1 MAAINTRVVLDLVR
15 DAQSNTSSIVDLTP
29 YFQGRVGD
37 SQAPMPL
44 ALKMD
49 GRPQDMTGYGF
60 QIEATDS
67 AGHTFVLS
75 NCAKEVT
82 QSDSFKR
89 GFFTVIWAAE
99 MFQNPGIMTGAFV
112 VTKPETGEKI
122 STLDF
127 NLNVLNQAVS
137 FNTLNDSY
145 SNRLEDVINN
155 LKSKADEMINGTS
168 IATLTAQLK
177 SAQSALETA
186 TSLINTKGIPTTVD
200 MQNYVN
206 SYIQNYVKSYMVAQ
220 NTGDDLNT
228 LTTPGMS
235 YYVTTTSAGNLP
247 NGKLGLLSIHG
258 NASHLLQV
266 FTDADQNAFV
276 RGYENNAWSRW
287 RQVTFW
293 PKEA

>member
-1 MAAINTRVVLDLVR
+1 MADTNTRVVLDLVR
-15 DAQSNTSSIVDLTP
+15 DAQSNYGSIVDLTP
-29 YFQGRVGD
+29 YFQGRIGD

-49 GRPQDMTGYGF
+49 GRPFDMTGYGF
-60 QIEATDS
+60 QVEATDS
-67 AGHTFVLS
+67 QGKAFVMS
-75 NCAKEVT
+75 NCAKEVA
-82 QSDSFKR
+82 QSDRFKR

-99 MFQNPGIMTGAFV
+99 MFQNPGAMKGAFV

-127 NLNVLNQAVS
+127 NLNVLDQVVS
-137 FNTLNDSY
+137 LNTLHDSY
-145 SNRLEDVINN
+145 SNRLEDLIDD
-155 LKSKADEMINGTS
+155 LKSKADAMVNGTS

-200 MQNYVN
+200 MQNYV
-206 SYIQNYVKSYMVAQ
+206 KGYMVAQ
-220 NTGDDLNT
+220 NTGNDLNT

-276 RGYENNAWSRW
+276 RGYENNAWSKW

>member
-1 MAAINTRVVLDLVR
+1 M
-15 DAQSNTSSIVDLTP
+15 
-29 YFQGRVGD
+29 
-37 SQAPMPL
+37 
-44 ALKMD
+44 
-49 GRPQDMTGYGF
+49 
-60 QIEATDS
+60 
-67 AGHTFVLS
+67 
-75 NCAKEVT
+75 
-82 QSDSFKR
+82 
-89 GFFTVIWAAE
+89 IWAAE
-99 MFQNPGIMTGAFV
+99 MFQNPGAMKGAFV

-127 NLNVLNQAVS
+127 NLNVLDQAVS
-137 FNTLNDSY
+137 LNTLHDSY
-145 SNRLEDVINN
+145 SNRLEDIIND
-155 LKSKADEMINGTS
+155 LKSKADEMVNGTS

-200 MQNYVN
+200 MQNYV
-206 SYIQNYVKSYMVAQ
+206 KGYMVAQ

-276 RGYENNAWSRW
+276 RGYENNAWSKW

>member
-1 MAAINTRVVLDLVR
+1 MADTNTRVVLDLVR
-15 DAQSNTSSIVDLTP
+15 DAQSNYGSVVDLTP
-29 YFQGRVGD
+29 YFQGHIGD

-49 GRPQDMTGYGF
+49 GRPFDMTGYGF
-60 QIEATDS
+60 QVEATDS
-67 AGHTFVLS
+67 QGKAFVMS
-75 NCAKEVT
+75 NCAKEVA
-82 QSDSFKR
+82 QSDRFKR

-99 MFQNPGIMTGAFV
+99 MFQNPGAMKGTFV

-122 STLDF
+122 STLNF
-127 NLNVLNQAVS
+127 NLNVLDQAVS
-137 FNTLNDSY
+137 LNTLHDSY
-145 SNRLEDVINN
+145 SNRLEDLIDD
-155 LKSKADEMINGTS
+155 LKSKADEMIKGTS

-200 MQNYVN
+200 MQNYV
-206 SYIQNYVKSYMVAQ
+206 KGYMVAQ
-220 NTGDDLNT
+220 NTGNDLNT

-247 NGKLGLLSIHG
+247 NGKLGMLSIHG

-276 RGYENNAWSRW
+276 RGYENNAWSKW

>member
-1 MAAINTRVVLDLVR
+1 MADTNTRVVLDLVR
-15 DAQSNTSSIVDLTP
+15 DAQSNYGSIVDLTP
-29 YFQGRVGD
+29 YFQGRIGD

-44 ALKMD
+44 SLKMD
-49 GRPQDMTGYGF
+49 GRPFDMTGYGF
-60 QIEATDS
+60 QVEATDS
-67 AGHTFVLS
+67 QGKAFVMS
-75 NCAKEVT
+75 NCAKEVA
-82 QSDSFKR
+82 QSDRFKR

-99 MFQNPGIMTGAFV
+99 MFQNPGAMKGAFV

-127 NLNVLNQAVS
+127 NLNVLDQAVS
-137 FNTLNDSY
+137 LNTLHDSY
-145 SNRLEDVINN
+145 SNRLEDIINN
-155 LKSKADEMINGTS
+155 LKSKADEMIKGTS

-206 SYIQNYVKSYMVAQ
+206 GYMVAQ

-276 RGYENNAWSRW
+276 RGYENNAWSKW

>member
-15 DAQSNTSSIVDLTP
+15 DAQPNASSIVDLTP
-29 YFQGRVGD
+29 YFQGRIGD

-67 AGHTFVLS
+67 EGKSFVLS
-75 NCAKEVT
+75 NCAKEVM

-99 MFQNPGIMTGAFV
+99 MFQSPGIMTGAFV
-112 VTKPETGEKI
+112 ITNPDTGERI

-127 NLNVLNQAVS
+127 NLNVLGQAVS

-145 SNRLEDVINN
+145 SNRLEDVIND
-155 LKSKADEMINGTS
+155 LKSKADEMIKGTS

-200 MQNYVN
+200 M
-206 SYIQNYVKSYMVAQ
+206 QNYVKSYMVAQ

-276 RGYENNAWSRW
+276 RGYENNAWSKW

-293 PKEA
+293 PKEEA

>member
-15 DAQSNTSSIVDLTP
+15 DAQPNASPIVDLTP

-75 NCAKEVT
+75 NCAKEVA

-112 VTKPETGEKI
+112 ITNPDTNERI

-127 NLNVLNQAVS
+127 NLNVLGQAVS

-145 SNRLEDVINN
+145 SNRLEDVIND

-200 MQNYVN
+200 MQNYV
-206 SYIQNYVKSYMVAQ
+206 KSYMVAQ

-258 NASHLLQV
+258 NTSHLLQV

-276 RGYENNAWSRW
+276 RGYENNVWSNW

>member
-15 DAQSNTSSIVDLTP
+15 DAQPNASSIVDLTP

-82 QSDSFKR
+82 QSDSLKR

-112 VTKPETGEKI
+112 ITNPDTNERI

-127 NLNVLNQAVS
+127 NLNVLGQAVS

-145 SNRLEDVINN
+145 SNKLEDVIND
-155 LKSKADEMINGTS
+155 LKSKADEMVNGTS

-186 TSLINTKGIPTTVD
+186 TSLINSKGIPTTVD
-200 MQNYVN
+200 M
-206 SYIQNYVKSYMVAQ
+206 QNYVKSYMVAQ

-266 FTDADQNAFV
+266 FTDADQNAFI
-276 RGYENNAWSRW
+276 RGCEDDAWSKW

-293 PKEA
+293 PKEE

>member
-1 MAAINTRVVLDLVR
+1 MAAVNTRVVLDLVR
-15 DAQSNTSSIVDLTP
+15 DAQPNASSIVDLTP

-67 AGHTFVLS
+67 AGKSFVLS

-112 VTKPETGEKI
+112 ITNPDTNERI

-127 NLNVLNQAVS
+127 NLNVLGQAVS

-145 SNRLEDVINN
+145 SNRLEDVIND
-155 LKSKADEMINGTS
+155 LKSKADEMVNGTS

-200 MQNYVN
+200 MQNYV
-206 SYIQNYVKSYMVAQ
+206 QGYMVAQ

-276 RGYENNAWSRW
+276 RGYENNAWSKW
-287 RQVTFW
+287 RSVTFW

>member
-15 DAQSNTSSIVDLTP
+15 DAQPNTSSIVDLTP

-67 AGHTFVLS
+67 AGKSFVLS
-75 NCAKEVT
+75 NCAKEVM

-112 VTKPETGEKI
+112 ITNPDTNERI

-127 NLNVLNQAVS
+127 NLNVLGQAVS

-145 SNRLEDVINN
+145 SDRLEDVINN
-155 LKSKADEMINGTS
+155 LKSKADEMIKGTS
-168 IATLTAQLK
+168 IAALTAQLK
-177 SAQSALETA
+177 SAQSALETV

-200 MQNYVN
+200 MQNYV
-206 SYIQNYVKSYMVAQ
+206 KGYMVAQ

-276 RGYENNAWSRW
+276 RGYENNAWSKW

>member
-1 MAAINTRVVLDLVR
+1 MADTNTRVVLDLVR
-15 DAQSNTSSIVDLTP
+15 DAQSNYGSIVDLTP
-29 YFQGRVGD
+29 YFQGRIGD

-49 GRPQDMTGYGF
+49 GRPFDMTGYGF
-60 QIEATDS
+60 QVEATDS
-67 AGHTFVLS
+67 QGKAFVMS
-75 NCAKEVT
+75 NCAKEAA
-82 QSDSFKR
+82 QSDRFKR

-99 MFQNPGIMTGAFV
+99 MFQNPGTMKGAFV

-127 NLNVLNQAVS
+127 NLNVLDQAVS
-137 FNTLNDSY
+137 LNTLHDSY
-145 SNRLEDVINN
+145 SNRLEDIIND
-155 LKSKADEMINGTS
+155 LKSKADEMVNGTS

-200 MQNYVN
+200 MQNYV
-206 SYIQNYVKSYMVAQ
+206 KGYMVAQ
-220 NTGDDLNT
+220 NTGNDLNT

-276 RGYENNAWSRW
+276 RGYENNAWSKW

>member
-1 MAAINTRVVLDLVR
+1 MAAVNTRVVLDLVR
-15 DAQSNTSSIVDLTP
+15 DAQPNASSIVDLTP

-67 AGHTFVLS
+67 AGHAFVLS

-112 VTKPETGEKI
+112 ITNPDTNERI

-127 NLNVLNQAVS
+127 NLNILGQAVS

-145 SNRLEDVINN
+145 SNRLEDVIND

-200 MQNYVN
+200 MQNYV
-206 SYIQNYVKSYMVAQ
+206 KSYMVAQ
-220 NTGDDLNT
+220 NTGNDLNT

-276 RGYENNAWSRW
+276 RGYENNAWSKW

>member
-15 DAQSNTSSIVDLTP
+15 DAQPNASSIVDLTP

-37 SQAPMPL
+37 SRAPMPL

-112 VTKPETGEKI
+112 ITNPDTNERI

-127 NLNVLNQAVS
+127 NLNVLSQAVS
-137 FNTLNDSY
+137 LNTLHDSY
-145 SNRLEDVINN
+145 SNRLEDVIND
-155 LKSKADEMINGTS
+155 LKSKADEMIKGTS

-200 MQNYVN
+200 MQNYV
-206 SYIQNYVKSYMVAQ
+206 KGYMVAQ

-266 FTDADQNAFV
+266 FTDVDQDTFV
-276 RGYENNAWSRW
+276 RGYENNAWSKW
-287 RQVTFW
+287 RSVTFW

>member
-15 DAQSNTSSIVDLTP
+15 DAQPNTSSIVDLTP

-112 VTKPETGEKI
+112 ITKPETGERI

-155 LKSKADEMINGTS
+155 LKSKADEMIKGTS

-200 MQNYVN
+200 MQNYVHG
-206 SYIQNYVKSYMVAQ
+206 YTVAQ

-266 FTDADQNAFV
+266 FMDADQNAFV
-276 RGYENNAWSRW
+276 RGYENNVWSKW

>member
-1 MAAINTRVVLDLVR
+1 MADTNTRVVLDLVR
-15 DAQSNTSSIVDLTP
+15 DAQSNYGSIVDLTT
-29 YFQGRVGD
+29 YFQGRIGD

-49 GRPQDMTGYGF
+49 GRPFDMTGYGF
-60 QIEATDS
+60 QVEATDS
-67 AGHTFVLS
+67 QGKAFVMS
-75 NCAKEVT
+75 NCAKEAA
-82 QSDSFKR
+82 QSDRFKR

-99 MFQNPGIMTGAFV
+99 MFQNPGTMKGAFV

-127 NLNVLNQAVS
+127 NLNVLDQAVS
-137 FNTLNDSY
+137 LNTLHDSY
-145 SNRLEDVINN
+145 SNRLEDIIND
-155 LKSKADEMINGTS
+155 LKSKADEMVNGTS

-200 MQNYVN
+200 MQNYV
-206 SYIQNYVKSYMVAQ
+206 KGYMVAQ

-276 RGYENNAWSRW
+276 RGYENNAWSKW

>member
-15 DAQSNTSSIVDLTP
+15 DAQPNASSIVDLTP

-75 NCAKEVT
+75 NCAKEVA

-112 VTKPETGEKI
+112 ITNPDTNERI

-127 NLNVLNQAVS
+127 NLNVLGQAVS

-145 SNRLEDVINN
+145 SNRLEDVIND

-200 MQNYVN
+200 MQNYV
-206 SYIQNYVKSYMVAQ
+206 KSYMVAQ

-258 NASHLLQV
+258 NTSHLLQV

-276 RGYENNAWSRW
+276 RGYENNVWSNW

>member
-1 MAAINTRVVLDLVR
+1 MADTNTRVVLDLVR
-15 DAQSNTSSIVDLTP
+15 DAQSNYGSIVDLTP
-29 YFQGRVGD
+29 YFQGRIGD

-49 GRPQDMTGYGF
+49 GRPFDMTGYSF
-60 QIEATDS
+60 QVEATDS
-67 AGHTFVLS
+67 QGKAFVMS
-75 NCAKEVT
+75 NCAKEAA
-82 QSDSFKR
+82 QSDRFKR

-99 MFQNPGIMTGAFV
+99 MFQNPGTMKGAFV

-127 NLNVLNQAVS
+127 NLNVLDQAVS
-137 FNTLNDSY
+137 LNTLHDSY
-145 SNRLEDVINN
+145 SNRLEDIIND
-155 LKSKADEMINGTS
+155 LKSKADEMVNGTS

-200 MQNYVN
+200 MQNYV
-206 SYIQNYVKSYMVAQ
+206 KSYMVAQ
-220 NTGDDLNT
+220 NTGNDLNT
-228 LTTPGMS
+228 LTTPGMN

-276 RGYENNAWSRW
+276 RGYENNAWSKW

>member
-15 DAQSNTSSIVDLTP
+15 DAQPNTSSIVDLTP

-67 AGHTFVLS
+67 AGHAFVLS

-89 GFFTVIWAAE
+89 GFFTVTWAAE

-112 VTKPETGEKI
+112 ITNPDTNERI

-127 NLNVLNQAVS
+127 NLNVLGQAVS

-145 SNRLEDVINN
+145 SNRLEDIINN
-155 LKSKADEMINGTS
+155 LKSKADEMIKGTS

-177 SAQSALETA
+177 SAQSALETT

-200 MQNYVN
+200 MQNYV
-206 SYIQNYVKSYMVAQ
+206 KGYMVAQ

-276 RGYENNAWSRW
+276 RGYENNAWSKW

>member
-15 DAQSNTSSIVDLTP
+15 DAQPNASSIVDLTP

-67 AGHTFVLS
+67 AGHTFVRS
-75 NCAKEVT
+75 NCAKEVA
-82 QSDSFKR
+82 QSDDFKR

-112 VTKPETGEKI
+112 ITNPDTGERI

-127 NLNVLNQAVS
+127 NLNVLEQAVS

-200 MQNYVN
+200 M
-206 SYIQNYVKSYMVAQ
+206 QNYVKSYMVAQ

-276 RGYENNAWSRW
+276 RGYENNAWSKW
-287 RQVTFW
+287 RSVTFW
-293 PKEA
+293 PKEEA

>member
-15 DAQSNTSSIVDLTP
+15 DAQPNTSSIVDLTP

-112 VTKPETGEKI
+112 VTKPETGERI

-145 SNRLEDVINN
+145 SNRLEDVIND
-155 LKSKADEMINGTS
+155 LKSKADEMIKGTS

-186 TSLINTKGIPTTVD
+186 TSLINTKGIPTTVE
-200 MQNYVN
+200 MQNYV
-206 SYIQNYVKSYMVAQ
+206 KGYMVAQ

-266 FTDADQNAFV
+266 FTDAGQNVFV
-276 RGYENNAWSRW
+276 RGYENNAWSKW
-287 RQVTFW
+287 RSVTFW

>member
-15 DAQSNTSSIVDLTP
+15 DAQPNASPIVDLTP

-75 NCAKEVT
+75 NCAKEVA

-112 VTKPETGEKI
+112 ITNPDTNERI

-127 NLNVLNQAVS
+127 NLNVLGQAVS

-145 SNRLEDVINN
+145 SNRLEDVIND
-155 LKSKADEMINGTS
+155 LKSKADEMVNGTS

-200 MQNYVN
+200 M
-206 SYIQNYVKSYMVAQ
+206 QNYVKSYMVAQ

-258 NASHLLQV
+258 NTSHLLQV

-276 RGYENNAWSRW
+276 RGYENNVWSNW

>member
-1 MAAINTRVVLDLVR
+1 MADTNTRVVLDLVR
-15 DAQSNTSSIVDLTP
+15 DAQSNYGSIVDLTP
-29 YFQGRVGD
+29 YFQGRIGD

-49 GRPQDMTGYGF
+49 GRPFDMTGYGF
-60 QIEATDS
+60 QVEATDS
-67 AGHTFVLS
+67 QGKAFVMS
-75 NCAKEVT
+75 NCAKEAA
-82 QSDSFKR
+82 QSDRFKR

-99 MFQNPGIMTGAFV
+99 MFQNPGTMKGAFV

-127 NLNVLNQAVS
+127 NLNVLDQAVS
-137 FNTLNDSY
+137 LNTLHDSY

-155 LKSKADEMINGTS
+155 LKSKADAMINGTS

-200 MQNYVN
+200 MQNYV
-206 SYIQNYVKSYMVAQ
+206 KGYMVAQ

-276 RGYENNAWSRW
+276 RGYENNAWSKW

>member
-15 DAQSNTSSIVDLTP
+15 DAQPNTSSIVDLTP

-67 AGHTFVLS
+67 AGKSFVLS

-112 VTKPETGEKI
+112 ITNPDTNERI

-127 NLNVLNQAVS
+127 NLNVLGQAVS

-145 SNRLEDVINN
+145 SNRLEDVIND
-155 LKSKADEMINGTS
+155 LKSEADEMIKGTS

-206 SYIQNYVKSYMVAQ
+206 GYMVAQ

-276 RGYENNAWSRW
+276 RGYEDNAWSNW

>member
-15 DAQSNTSSIVDLTP
+15 DAQPNTSSIVDLTP

-112 VTKPETGEKI
+112 ITKPETGERI

-145 SNRLEDVINN
+145 SNRLEDLIDD
-155 LKSKADEMINGTS
+155 LKSKADAMINGTS

-206 SYIQNYVKSYMVAQ
+206 GYMAAQ
-220 NTGDDLNT
+220 NTGNDLNT

-276 RGYENNAWSRW
+276 RGYENDVWSKW

>member
-15 DAQSNTSSIVDLTP
+15 DAQPNTSSIVDLTP

-82 QSDSFKR
+82 QSDNLKR

-112 VTKPETGEKI
+112 ITNPDTNERI

-127 NLNVLNQAVS
+127 NLNVLGQAVS

-155 LKSKADEMINGTS
+155 LKSKADEMVKGTS

-200 MQNYVN
+200 MQNYV
-206 SYIQNYVKSYMVAQ
+206 KGYMVAQ

-276 RGYENNAWSRW
+276 RGYENDVWSKW

>member
-49 GRPQDMTGYGF
+49 GRPQDMTDYGF
-60 QIEATDS
+60 QVEATDS
-67 AGHTFVLS
+67 QGKAFVLS
-75 NCAKEVT
+75 NCAKEVA
-82 QSDSFKR
+82 QSDNFKR

-99 MFQNPGIMTGAFV
+99 MFQNPGIMKGAFV
-112 VTKPETGEKI
+112 ITKPDTNERI

-127 NLNVLNQAVS
+127 NLNILEQTVS
-137 FNTLNDSY
+137 LNTLHDSY
-145 SNRLEDVINN
+145 SNRLENVIND
-155 LKSKADEMINGTS
+155 LTAKADQMIKSSS

-177 SAQSALETA
+177 TTQSALETA
-186 TSLINTKGIPTTVD
+186 TDLINTKGIPTTVE
-200 MQNYVN
+200 MQNYV
-206 SYIQNYVKSYMVAQ
+206 KGYMVAQ

-235 YYVTTTSAGNLP
+235 YYVTTTAADNLP
-247 NGKLGLLSIHG
+247 NGKLGMLSIHG
-258 NASHLLQV
+258 NASHLLQI
-266 FTDADQNAFV
+266 FTDADQDTFIRN
-276 RGYENNAWSRW
+276 YENNAWSKW
-287 RQVTFW
+287 RQVTLW
-293 PKEA
+293 PKEE

>member
-15 DAQSNTSSIVDLTP
+15 DAQPNTSSIVDLTP

-67 AGHTFVLS
+67 AGHAFVLS

-112 VTKPETGEKI
+112 ITNPDTNERI

-127 NLNVLNQAVS
+127 NLNVLGQAVS
-137 FNTLNDSY
+137 FNTLNGSY

-155 LKSKADEMINGTS
+155 LKSKADEMIKGTS

-206 SYIQNYVKSYMVAQ
+206 GYMVAQ

-276 RGYENNAWSRW
+276 RGYENDAWSKW
-287 RQVTFW
+287 RSVTFW

>member
-1 MAAINTRVVLDLVR
+1 MADTNTRVVLDLVR
-15 DAQSNTSSIVDLTP
+15 DAQSNYGSIVDLTP
-29 YFQGRVGD
+29 YFQGRIGD

-49 GRPQDMTGYGF
+49 GRPFDMTGYGF
-60 QIEATDS
+60 QVEATDS
-67 AGHTFVLS
+67 QGKAFVMS
-75 NCAKEVT
+75 NCAKEVA
-82 QSDSFKR
+82 QSDRFKR

-99 MFQNPGIMTGAFV
+99 MFQNPGAMKGAFV

-127 NLNVLNQAVS
+127 NLNVLDQAVS
-137 FNTLNDSY
+137 LNTLHDSY
-145 SNRLEDVINN
+145 SNRLEDIIND
-155 LKSKADEMINGTS
+155 LKSKADEMVNGTS

-200 MQNYVN
+200 MQNYV
-206 SYIQNYVKSYMVAQ
+206 KGYMVAQ

-276 RGYENNAWSRW
+276 RGYENNAWSKW

-293 PKEA
+293 PKEEA

>member
-15 DAQSNTSSIVDLTP
+15 DAQPNAGSIVDLTP

-67 AGHTFVLS
+67 AGKSFVLS

-112 VTKPETGEKI
+112 ITNPDTNERI

-145 SNRLEDVINN
+145 SNRLEDVIND
-155 LKSKADEMINGTS
+155 LKSKADAMVNGTS

-200 MQNYVN
+200 MQNYV
-206 SYIQNYVKSYMVAQ
+206 QGYMVAQ

-276 RGYENNAWSRW
+276 RGYENNAWSEW

>member
-1 MAAINTRVVLDLVR
+1 MADTNTRVVLDLVR
-15 DAQSNTSSIVDLTP
+15 DAQSNYGSIVDLTP
-29 YFQGRVGD
+29 YFQGRIGD
-37 SQAPMPL
+37 GQAPMPL

-49 GRPQDMTGYGF
+49 GRPFDMTGYGF
-60 QIEATDS
+60 QVEATDS
-67 AGHTFVLS
+67 QGKAFVMS
-75 NCAKEVT
+75 NCAKEAA
-82 QSDSFKR
+82 QSDRFKR

-99 MFQNPGIMTGAFV
+99 MFQNPGTMKGAFV

-127 NLNVLNQAVS
+127 NLNVLDQAVS
-137 FNTLNDSY
+137 LNTLHDSY
-145 SNRLEDVINN
+145 SNRLEDIIND
-155 LKSKADEMINGTS
+155 LKSKADEMVNGTS

-200 MQNYVN
+200 MQNYV
-206 SYIQNYVKSYMVAQ
+206 KGYMVAQ

-276 RGYENNAWSRW
+276 RGYENNAWSKW

>member
-1 MAAINTRVVLDLVR
+1 MADTNTRVVLDLVR
-15 DAQSNTSSIVDLTP
+15 DAQSNYGSIVDLTP
-29 YFQGRVGD
+29 YFQGRIGD

-49 GRPQDMTGYGF
+49 GRPFDMTGYGF
-60 QIEATDS
+60 QVEATDS
-67 AGHTFVLS
+67 QGKAFVMS
-75 NCAKEVT
+75 NCAKEAA
-82 QSDSFKR
+82 QSDRFKR

-99 MFQNPGIMTGAFV
+99 MFQNPGTMKGAFV

-127 NLNVLNQAVS
+127 NLNVLDQAVS
-137 FNTLNDSY
+137 LNTLHDSY
-145 SNRLEDVINN
+145 SNRLEDIIND
-155 LKSKADEMINGTS
+155 LKLKADEMVNGTS

-200 MQNYVN
+200 MQNYV
-206 SYIQNYVKSYMVAQ
+206 KGYMVAQ
-220 NTGDDLNT
+220 NTGNDLNT

-276 RGYENNAWSRW
+276 RGYENNAWSKW

>member
-1 MAAINTRVVLDLVR
+1 MADTNTRVVLDLVR
-15 DAQSNTSSIVDLTP
+15 DAQSNYGSIVDLTP
-29 YFQGRVGD
+29 YFQGRIGD

-44 ALKMD
+44 ALKMN
-49 GRPQDMTGYGF
+49 GRPFDMTGYGF
-60 QIEATDS
+60 QVEATDS
-67 AGHTFVLS
+67 HGKAFVMS
-75 NCAKEVT
+75 NCAKEVA
-82 QSDSFKR
+82 QSDRFKR
-89 GFFTVIWAAE
+89 GFFTVIWATE
-99 MFQNPGIMTGAFV
+99 MFQNPGTMKGAFV

-127 NLNVLNQAVS
+127 NLNVLDQAVS
-137 FNTLNDSY
+137 LNTLHDSY
-145 SNRLEDVINN
+145 SNRLEDIIND
-155 LKSKADEMINGTS
+155 LKSKADEMIKGTS
-168 IATLTAQLK
+168 VATLTAQLK

-200 MQNYVN
+200 MQNYV
-206 SYIQNYVKSYMVAQ
+206 KSYMVAQ

-228 LTTPGMS
+228 LTTPGMN

-247 NGKLGLLSIHG
+247 NSKLGLLSIHG
-258 NASHLLQV
+258 NASHLLQF

-276 RGYENNAWSRW
+276 RGYENNAWSKW

>member
-15 DAQSNTSSIVDLTP
+15 DAQPNASSIVDLTP

-67 AGHTFVLS
+67 AGHAFVLS

-112 VTKPETGEKI
+112 ITNPDTNERI

-127 NLNVLNQAVS
+127 NLNVLGQAVS

-145 SNRLEDVINN
+145 SNRLEDVINS

-200 MQNYVN
+200 MQNYV
-206 SYIQNYVKSYMVAQ
+206 QGYMVAQ

-228 LTTPGMS
+228 LTTPGMN

-276 RGYENNAWSRW
+276 RGYENNAWSKW
-287 RQVTFW
+287 RSVTFW
-293 PKEA
+293 PKEEA

>member
-1 MAAINTRVVLDLVR
+1 MADTNTRVVLDLVR
-15 DAQSNTSSIVDLTP
+15 DAQSNYGSIVDLTP
-29 YFQGRVGD
+29 YFQGRIGD

-49 GRPQDMTGYGF
+49 GRPFDMTGYGF
-60 QIEATDS
+60 QVEATDS
-67 AGHTFVLS
+67 QGKAFVMS
-75 NCAKEVT
+75 NCAKEAA
-82 QSDSFKR
+82 QSDRFKR

-99 MFQNPGIMTGAFV
+99 MFQNPGTMKGAFV

-127 NLNVLNQAVS
+127 NLNVLDQAVS
-137 FNTLNDSY
+137 LNTLHDSY
-145 SNRLEDVINN
+145 SNRLEDIIND
-155 LKSKADEMINGTS
+155 LKSKADEMVNGTS

-177 SAQSALETA
+177 SAQSALDTA

-200 MQNYVN
+200 MQNYV
-206 SYIQNYVKSYMVAQ
+206 KGYMVAQ

-276 RGYENNAWSRW
+276 RGYENNAWSKW

>member
-15 DAQSNTSSIVDLTP
+15 DAQPNASSIVDLTP
-29 YFQGRVGD
+29 YFQGRIGD

-67 AGHTFVLS
+67 AGHAFVLS
-75 NCAKEVT
+75 NCAKEIA
-82 QSDSFKR
+82 QSDDFKR

-112 VTKPETGEKI
+112 ITNPDTNERI

-127 NLNVLNQAVS
+127 NLNVLGQAVS
-137 FNTLNDSY
+137 FNTLNYSY
-145 SNRLEDVINN
+145 SNRLEDIINN
-155 LKSKADEMINGTS
+155 LKSKADEMIKGTS

-177 SAQSALETA
+177 SAQSALETT

-200 MQNYVN
+200 MQNYV
-206 SYIQNYVKSYMVAQ
+206 KGYMVAQ

-276 RGYENNAWSRW
+276 RGYENNAWSKW

>member
-15 DAQSNTSSIVDLTP
+15 DAQPNTSSIVDLTP

-60 QIEATDS
+60 RIEATDS
-67 AGHTFVLS
+67 AGHAFVLS

-82 QSDSFKR
+82 QSDSLKR

-112 VTKPETGEKI
+112 ITNPDTNERI

-127 NLNVLNQAVS
+127 NLNVLGQAVS
-137 FNTLNDSY
+137 FNTLNGSY
-145 SNRLEDVINN
+145 SDRLEDVINN
-155 LKSKADEMINGTS
+155 LKSKADEMIKGTS

-200 MQNYVN
+200 MQNYV
-206 SYIQNYVKSYMVAQ
+206 KGYMVAQ
-220 NTGDDLNT
+220 NTGNDLNT

-247 NGKLGLLSIHG
+247 NGKLGMLSIHG

-276 RGYENNAWSRW
+276 RGYENNAWSKW

>member
-15 DAQSNTSSIVDLTP
+15 DAQPNASSIVDLTP

-67 AGHTFVLS
+67 AGKSFVLS
-75 NCAKEVT
+75 NCAKEVA

-112 VTKPETGEKI
+112 ITNPDTGERI

-127 NLNVLNQAVS
+127 NLNVLGQAVS

-145 SNRLEDVINN
+145 SNRLEDVIND
-155 LKSKADEMINGTS
+155 LKSKADEIINGTS

-206 SYIQNYVKSYMVAQ
+206 SYMVAQ

-276 RGYENNAWSRW
+276 RGYENNAWTTW

>member
-15 DAQSNTSSIVDLTP
+15 DAQPNASSIVDLTP

-75 NCAKEVT
+75 NCAKEIA

-99 MFQNPGIMTGAFV
+99 MFQNPGAMKGAFV
-112 VTKPETGEKI
+112 VTKPETGERI

-145 SNRLEDVINN
+145 SNRLEDIVNN
-155 LKSKADEMINGTS
+155 LKSKADEMIKGTS

-200 MQNYVN
+200 MQNYV
-206 SYIQNYVKSYMVAQ
+206 KGYMVAQ

-276 RGYENNAWSRW
+276 RGYENNAWSKW

>member
-1 MAAINTRVVLDLVR
+1 MADTNTRVVLDLVR
-15 DAQSNTSSIVDLTP
+15 DAQSNYGSIVDLTP
-29 YFQGRVGD
+29 YFQGRIGD

-49 GRPQDMTGYGF
+49 GRPFDMTGYGF
-60 QIEATDS
+60 QVEATDS
-67 AGHTFVLS
+67 QGKAFVMS
-75 NCAKEVT
+75 NCAKEVA
-82 QSDSFKR
+82 QSDRFKR
-89 GFFTVIWAAE
+89 GFFTVIWAAKA
-99 MFQNPGIMTGAFV
+99 FQNPGAMKGAFV

-127 NLNVLNQAVS
+127 NLNVLDQAVS
-137 FNTLNDSY
+137 LNTLHDSY
-145 SNRLEDVINN
+145 SNRLEDIIND
-155 LKSKADEMINGTS
+155 LKSKADEMVNGTS

-186 TSLINTKGIPTTVD
+186 TSLINTNGIPTTVD
-200 MQNYVN
+200 M
-206 SYIQNYVKSYMVAQ
+206 QNYVKSYMVAQ

-266 FTDADQNAFV
+266 FTDADQNTFV
-276 RGYENNAWSRW
+276 RGYENNAWSKW

>member
-1 MAAINTRVVLDLVR
+1 MAVINTRVVLDLVR
-15 DAQSNTSSIVDLTP
+15 DAQPNASSIVDLTP

-67 AGHTFVLS
+67 AGKSFVLS

-112 VTKPETGEKI
+112 ITNPDTGERI

-127 NLNVLNQAVS
+127 NLNVLGQAVS

-145 SNRLEDVINN
+145 SNRLEDVIND

-200 MQNYVN
+200 MQNYV
-206 SYIQNYVKSYMVAQ
+206 QGYMVAQ

-228 LTTPGMS
+228 LTTPGMN

-276 RGYENNAWSRW
+276 RGYENNAWSKW
-287 RQVTFW
+287 RNVTFW